1 MALALIVPALPGTP
15 EGGQAYDRALA
26 GALEA
31 RGEAVA
37 VHALADPR
45 GPAGREAAAALLA
58 ALPATVR
65 PVIDGLALPAFAGQ
79 EAKLAACRAIGLIH
93 HPHALES
100 GLSEQARAALR
111 AIELTLLPRLAR
123 VVATS
128 PRVAERLCADGMLA
142 EEHVAVVVPGRAD
155 VARSTGNGGAANA
168 RCAILSVG
176 ALIERK
182 DHATLLR
189 ALARLFDLDWHLSIV
204 GSAARDPAHAAM
216 LQELAQT
223 LGIGE
228 RVVFAGALPDAAL
241 EEAWARTDLFALAS
255 RWEGYGMATA
265 EALARG
271 IPVAVTGGGP
281 EGSAGGDL
289 VGVDTGIVVA
299 PGDHEGMSKALRRLI
314 FSAALRQEMGE
325 AAWQQSRL
333 RPDWNTQA
341 GAFLAAIAAPG

>member
-1 MALALIVPALPGTP
+1 MALALIVPSLPGTP
-15 EGGQAYDRALA
+15 EGGQAYDRALVD
-26 GALEA
+26 ALRA
-31 RGEAVA
+31 RGETIT
-37 VHALADPR
+37 VHSLADPR

-58 ALPATVR
+58 SLPSTAR
-65 PVIDGLALPAFAGQ
+65 LVIDGLALPAFAGQ
-79 EAKLAACRAIGLIH
+79 EAMLASRRAIGLIH

-111 AIELTLLPRLAR
+111 AVELTLLPRLAR
-123 VVATS
+123 VIATS

-142 EEHVAVVVPGRAD
+142 AAHVAVVTPGRAA
-155 VARSTGNGGAANA
+155 VARSAGRNGDGASP
-168 RCAILSVG
+168 CAILSVG

-189 ALARLFDLDWHLSIV
+189 ALARLFDLDWHLRIV

-216 LQELAQT
+216 LQALAQT
-223 LGIGE
+223 LGIAA
-228 RVVFAGALPDAAL
+228 RVTFAGALSDAAL

-289 VGVDTGIVVA
+289 VDVETGIVVA

-314 FSAALRQEMGE
+314 FSATLRQEMGD
-325 AAWQQSRL
+325 AAWQKSRL
-333 RPDWNTQA
+333 HPDWNTQA
-341 GAFLAAIAAPG
+341 GAFLAAIAASG